1 MLLLFAFDV
10 KGSAAARSFPP
21 RAQSGWLRQLA
32 VEQTLTTRARYRTC
46 NDLTAHGSIALNS
59 GPRPAVGHTL
69 SCKQAFS
76 RSACEETI
84 AREGGGRRRNAELVG
99 TASPVFVARL
109 GFPGS
114 MEEGGMGGV

>member
-1 MLLLFAFDV
+1 MPKLPRNPRTWCRPEKAQGVGNTDKLLLLFAFDV

-59 GPRPAVGHTL
+59 GPRHVPPERKTLLLLAVLHGHL
-69 SCKQAFS
+69 Q
-76 RSACEETI
+76 R
-84 AREGGGRRRNAELVG
+84 GWY
-99 TASPVFVARL
+99 
-109 GFPGS
+109 
-114 MEEGGMGGV
+114 